1 MAIREPNRLEVL
13 EETRDRATPGEETW
27 DRVTPG
33 EDERDRT
40 VSGDDHPYD
49 ERHFGQ
55 TFVYSN
61 YRVDLRAPRPQEWP
75 RFIET
80 GQVRDWSVLT
90 WKDVGRPF
98 RVENYA
104 SGKRLWEEQNGDR
117 MPVRTSWQMF
127 NRSFHR
133 LFMQNVPEERR
144 RLRRQLWERAVQF
157 QWAGVAELLE
167 EYEQLALWNYTHR
180 VQDAIWDPRG
190 KRGLFEGLGLERP
203 RILFLGAADG
213 YEAMQLYAMYP
224 EGEAVLVD
232 YDEFC
237 ATDRF
242 GKFPEHYPFLGF
254 NPATGSPRVWY
265 KDQMNLSFLVEDIHN
280 LPFGREFDAV
290 LSVGLLEHFPD
301 EFKPECIDFHRRFL
315 KPGGIAILTTPRLQ
329 WKSRLFYHVM
339 AEAMN
344 YTYRELMTVQQM
356 GLYLYENG
364 FEILRHGIIKA
375 HNGIVARPR

>member
-1 MAIREPNRLEVL
+1 MSMAEQRLEQGVLGHNRL
-13 EETRDRATPGEETW
+13 G
-27 DRVTPG
+27 
-33 EDERDRT
+33 ERDIGST
-40 VSGDDHPYD
+40 YKL
-49 ERHFGQ
+49 
-55 TFVYSN
+55 SN
-61 YRVDLRAPRPQEWP
+61 MRIDLRAPSPKETQ
-75 RFIET
+75 RFI
-80 GQVRDWSVLT
+80 QDDIVKDWSLLT

-117 MPVRTSWQMF
+117 MPVPVSWQKF
-127 NRSFHR
+127 NRSFHEW
-133 LFMQNVPEERR
+133 FVKDVPSEQKRVRNE
-144 RLRRQLWERAVQF
+144 LLKAFASFHWGEVPSLL
-157 QWAGVAELLE
+157 AELQ
-167 EYEQLALWNYTHR
+167 QLALWNLTHR

-190 KRGLFEGLGLERP
+190 KRALFQGLDVERP

-224 EGEAVLVD
+224 GGEAVLVD

-237 ATDRF
+237 MTDRF
-242 GKFPEHYPFLGF
+242 GKFPEYYPFLGT
-254 NPATGSPRVWY
+254 NPSTGGHKVWY
-265 KDQMNLSFLVEDIHN
+265 KDEMNLSFLVEDIRN
-280 LPFGREFDAV
+280 LPFGQEFDIV
-290 LSVGLLEHFPD
+290 ISVGLIEHFPD
-301 EFKPECIDFHRRFL
+301 EYKPEALDFHRRFL
-315 KPGGIAILTTPRLQ
+315 KPGGYAILTTPRLQ

-356 GLYLYENG
+356 GLYVYENG